1 MGNGFG
7 FRSTNFFPIARSDFM
22 FRIFSRL
29 ASLFSL
35 RFAPGALAV
44 SVAASGVAQ
53 DVADGE
59 LLPAALGIR
68 SDKVGNSWNI
78 ESNGTIGRIGST
90 MVNSGLALSVDGE
103 KFVSYQPLMTPDGKE
118 FVLTGRPMASI
129 PGLRVQRRIRLSV
142 ESGTLRYAE
151 FFYNGSTDPLT
162 INLSLATNFSGNY
175 KTFLTDRG
183 RTEPVLLN
191 DTESGILVL
200 PGATQ
205 STRAFLFSL
214 ADPASAMKPTISA
227 QNRYALAFQ
236 FPLKLKPGETQVVL
250 HHVAQVVIPQ
260 NFDRRKLQKVF
271 RPHSFTENENQIPA
285 SWKDWLA
292 NIGMAARNPAIV
304 MVRQGGFS
312 TLGIDPGPRAILA
325 IGAGTRLTGE
335 VAGSTVKISSA
346 YGEVSLQVDTL
357 AALSGRNGDATKLA
371 RVFLRDG
378 QILSGEVYA
387 PELAFAQSGGSR
399 IELDVSS
406 LDRLVFADSE
416 NDHDW
421 ASGTTAMLETHRG
434 DRLKISDEKGTTIEA
449 VTPWGGL
456 AISPSN
462 LIWLGPPANGASGYR
477 AEMTNGTRCIVF
489 LASEELAFQHNELGG
504 IQLKTSD
511 LRSVFTPRIKDR
523 NRWSNA
529 VGIQASIDLDG
540 EQTVVGDIG
549 NSTLPLIAEGNL
561 IETSLS
567 AIRHMR
573 RVAKSSVS
581 PGGIPEDVPGFEIRR
596 WDGGVL
602 TGFSPVD
609 ALSVEVFGEKWSIPL
624 RDIVEIEMPSPDLTP
639 ETLTTIRSLVQQ
651 LGSEEWKV
659 REGATRELGAFGYLA
674 WPVLKRELQSSSDPE
689 ISHRLEQIL
698 SLLN

>member
-29 ASLFSL
+29 TSLFSR

-90 MVNSGLALSVDGE
+90 MVNSGLALSVDSE

-129 PGLRVQRRIRLSV
+129 PGLRVQRRIRLSE

-183 RTEPVLLN
+183 RTEPVILN

-416 NDHDW
+416 NDQDW
-421 ASGTTAMLETHRG
+421 ASGTIAMLETHRG

-477 AEMTNGTRCIVF
+477 AEMSNGTRCIVF
-489 LASEELAFQHNELGG
+489 LASEELAFQHDELGG
-504 IQLKTSD
+504 IQLKASD

-567 AIRHMR
+567 AIRQMR